1 MLKRTLPLAAV
12 AFISACSAYD
22 GMKNMEKNTAE
33 MTQTTRDMY
42 QATRDMK
49 VATENLQQKTA
60 EMSADTRAMRKATED
75 MVENTA
81 SMNST
86 TEDMARTTG
95 SMHAS
100 TEDLKRISTGLD
112 RKTGDLYQDNR
123 QGLSLQLRLNALKE
137 MNAATKQLA
146 KIKYASFYFKSLEFQ
161 LWKDAGRDDQETLDH
176 LRSEAVQEVIQSI
189 DELTPKG
196 KRSLSPLSE
205 SNAMQNL
212 YALSATL
219 HVLNDERSIPEIGSI
234 DNNLG
239 TDQNPNPSK
248 ENHHPSGILDLFYK
262 GLGAKESAR
271 AGTVKTDEYK
281 PYEASVLKFE
291 EVVTY
296 ILRLRVNFLTAI
308 AIKQLSTQDGED
320 ANILSRIGMLLRPWE
335 AKSEMR
341 NTVQLQYY
349 GWVLGEAQ
357 ATRNQLLAL
366 GIDVALDPTL
376 KKVVRNVRLTSEV
389 KSSDPS
395 RYRAIQILRE
405 RFTDLIQ

>member
-1 MLKRTLPLAAV
+1 MLKRMLPLAAV

-22 GMKNMEKNTAE
+22 GMKNMEKNTEE

-75 MVENTA
+75 MVGNTA
-81 SMNST
+81 SMKST

-100 TEDLKRISTGLD
+100 TEDLKRISSDLD

-123 QGLSLQLRLNALKE
+123 QGLSLQLRLNALKD
-137 MNAATKQLA
+137 MNAAKKQLA
-146 KIKYASFYFKSLEFQ
+146 KIKYASLYFKSLEFQ

-189 DELTPKG
+189 DELAPEG

-205 SNAMQNL
+205 SNAMLNL
-212 YALSATL
+212 YALSAAL
-219 HVLNDERSIPEIGSI
+219 HVLNDERRIPEISSI
-234 DNNLG
+234 DNNL
-239 TDQNPNPSK
+239 DSSA
-248 ENHHPSGILDLFYK
+248 ENHNPSGILDLFYK
-262 GLGAKESAR
+262 GLEARKSVSADS
-271 AGTVKTDEYK
+271 VKTEEYK
-281 PYEASVLKFE
+281 PYQASVLKFE
-291 EVVTY
+291 ELVTY

-308 AIKQLSTQDGED
+308 AIKQLSTRDGED

-335 AKSEMR
+335 AKSETR

-357 ATRNQLLAL
+357 ATRNQLTAL
-366 GIDVALDPTL
+366 GIDVSLDPTL
-376 KKVVRNVRLTSEV
+376 KRVIRNIRLTSEV
-389 KSSDPS
+389 KSSDAS
-395 RYRAIQILRE
+395 RHRALQILQE
-405 RFTDLIQ
+405 RFNDMIQ